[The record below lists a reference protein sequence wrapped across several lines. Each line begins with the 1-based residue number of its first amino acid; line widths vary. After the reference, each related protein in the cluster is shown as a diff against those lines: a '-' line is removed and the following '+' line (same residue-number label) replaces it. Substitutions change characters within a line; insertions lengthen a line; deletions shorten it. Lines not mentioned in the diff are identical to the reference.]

1 MSRPSAIIAKARLTY
16 LTVIVGAALGRTGG
30 VSGCWFWS
38 CSRSCRSWSG
48 VTIARD
54 CTLSVAALLP
64 RGAVRVGLAVGAL
77 AVRARVA
84 LRLSRAVVCRTRL
97 LAVVATDVHVV
108 VADGANR
115 NGVSAVC

>member
-30 VSGCWFWS
+30 VSGCWLWS

-84 LRLSRAVVCRTRL
+84 LSARAVVCSTSL
-97 LAVVATDVHVV
+97 LAVVATNITVEVTNR
-108 VADGANR
+108 ANR
-115 NGVSAVC
+115 NSVSAI